1 MASAR
6 SSSVKAVA
14 EKHRCCCE
22 KAVDLS
28 MLRLFDLDAH
38 RRKFMVERV
47 CKFVEKNMPKE
58 RANAGSRSIDGE
70 SLREGVACER
80 VVV

>member
-28 MLRLFDLDAH
+28 MLRFDLDAH